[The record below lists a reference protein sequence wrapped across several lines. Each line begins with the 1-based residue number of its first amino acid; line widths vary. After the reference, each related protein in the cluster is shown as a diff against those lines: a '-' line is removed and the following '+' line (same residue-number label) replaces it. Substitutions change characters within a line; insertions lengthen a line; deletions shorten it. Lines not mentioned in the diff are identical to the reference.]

1 MCADDTA
8 YPETPCDEIIKKFK
22 DAPGD
27 WKPAGFPLKEL
38 YSQRTEEHCKLLFSR
53 SLCWL
58 ITSLNLLKC
67 VLMLFVAFGT
77 DEELPLL
84 TLGDAAA
91 SFMEEEDM
99 FTENMY
105 LASKSQAGTKNWDKI
120 ALPYEAKSRRKFA
133 AASRIRWITCVSLCL
148 LALLVC
154 LGLLIYGLSPQF
166 GEVDTNFGIAKY
178 GLGDIHIETTMTN
191 TGNFGKAAKK
201 LLFNV
206 VLANTPQ
213 VIMSLLYFNFNALFT
228 NISLATE
235 WDRFG
240 GKQGKGLRVSTSP
253 QGAQRETYFLQLP
266 YRYSIPLAAIS
277 GGVHWLISQSI
288 FLVYLE
294 EYSSS
299 TGDPTKFEP
308 STGGVTSCG
317 WSPLGVILVLVA
329 GVLMIGFLLAS
340 GWRRL
345 RFGGIP
351 VAGSCSAAISAT
363 CHPGTYEK
371 DAWKMPLRWGVV
383 SEPKVEP
390 RHCSFSSKPVE
401 KPLEGQ
407 LYA

>member
-1 MCADDTA
+1 VGIGVSRYSDQAQPVTDTT

-84 TLGDAAA
+84 TLGDAVA

-99 FTENMY
+99 FTENMC

-154 LGLLIYGLSPQF
+154 LGLLIYGLSPQL
-166 GEVDTNFGIAKY
+166 GEVDTHFGIAKY

-240 GKQGKGLRVSTSP
+240 
-253 QGAQRETYFLQLP
+253 
-266 YRYSIPLAAIS
+266 
-277 GGVHWLISQSI
+277 
-288 FLVYLE
+288 
-294 EYSSS
+294 
-299 TGDPTKFEP
+299 
-308 STGGVTSCG
+308 
-317 WSPLGVILVLVA
+317 
-329 GVLMIGFLLAS
+329 
-340 GWRRL
+340 
-345 RFGGIP
+345 
-351 VAGSCSAAISAT
+351 VAGSCSAAISAA